1 MREKWIDNTK
11 GILIILVV
19 LGHIL
24 PPPYAVLSTPASYIF
39 LFHMP
44 AFFMISGYLANPG
57 KRTLVQ
63 NIWGKTKRI
72 LGPYFFYLFLLA
84 GPQLI
89 QAYMKSKKWHFFKKH
104 FFRFVMGGQDLNYFF
119 CGALW
124 FLTCSF
130 FIYLFFYI
138 IEKLPKVWMRAIA
151 YVAMWVLAHYQSWN
165 ILPEQQAT
173 FWLWDVAI
181 IGVVYLAIGHYFKKY
196 VFDKRVLIG
205 SIVCVTGFLIVHGLN
220 LVPAWS
226 EYGIELWSHT
236 YKDLILDFVL
246 PVGIFV
252 ILANIVKLIPDG
264 KVSAVLSDFGK
275 YSLAIMAMHQMVI
288 HILVDVLGLTINIVV
303 LTIVATIVPYFI
315 VKFIWSKIPGIKK
328 ISF

>member
-1 MREKWIDNTK
+1 MREKWLDYTK

-57 KRTLVQ
+57 KRTFVQ
-63 NIWGKTKRI
+63 NILGKTKRI
-72 LGPYFFYLFLLA
+72 LGPYFFYLILIA

-89 QAYMKSKKWHFFKKH
+89 QAGMKTSKWYFFKKPLI
-104 FFRFVMGGQDLNYFF
+104 RFLKGGQDLNSFY

-130 FIYLFFYI
+130 FIYVFFYI
-138 IEKLPKVWMRAIA
+138 IELLPKTWMKAIA
-151 YVAMWVLAHYQSWN
+151 YVAMWILAHYQSLH
-165 ILPEQQAT
+165 ITQEQQAT

-181 IGVVYLAIGHYFKKY
+181 IGVVYLAIGKYFKKY
-196 VFDKRVLIG
+196 LFDKKVLIG
-205 SIVCVTGFLIVHGLN
+205 SIVCVVAFFVVHALK
-220 LVPAWS
+220 LVPAWE
-226 EYGIELWSHT
+226 EYGLELWSHT
-236 YKDLILDFVL
+236 YKDPILDFVL

-252 ILANIVKLIPDG
+252 ILANIVKLIPEC
-264 KVSAVLSDFGK
+264 KVSAVLADLGK
-275 YSLAIMAMHQMVI
+275 YSLAIMAMHQMVM
-288 HILVDVLGLTINIVV
+288 HIIIDEIGYYNVFVV
-303 LTIVATIVPYFI
+303 TVIATLIPYLI
-315 VKFIWSKIPGIKK
+315 VKFVWAKIPGIKN